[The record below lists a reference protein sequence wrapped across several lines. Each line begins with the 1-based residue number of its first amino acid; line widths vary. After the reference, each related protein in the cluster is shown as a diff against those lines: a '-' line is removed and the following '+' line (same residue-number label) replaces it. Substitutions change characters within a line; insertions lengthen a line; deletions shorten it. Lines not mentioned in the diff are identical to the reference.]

1 MRVWLRNLMIG
12 GAVGLVIG
20 LVIGGVLGRI
30 FMRLVFLAREDT
42 LGFETAMGAII
53 GDFTAGGTLF
63 IGIFGAFMGAG
74 LGLGYVVVRGLLP
87 APMWWRE
94 VAFMAGSSALM
105 VGVIVRDNRE
115 DFTILPATLSL
126 LLIVGSVALT
136 AAPVPVV
143 IERFAPS
150 HGSGQRGRGATAALL
165 VGAAAIA
172 VYAATAVAAAYSA

>member
-1 MRVWLRNLMIG
+1 MRVWLRNLVIG
-12 GAVGLVIG
+12 GAVGLVVG
-20 LVIGGVLGRI
+20 LVVGGVLGRI
-30 FMRLVFLAREDT
+30 FMRLVFLAQEDT

-63 IGIFGAFMGAG
+63 IGIFGAFMGAV
-74 LGLGYVVVRGLLP
+74 LGLAYVVVRGLLP

-94 VAFMAGSSALM
+94 VAFVAGSSALM

-150 HGSGQRGRGATAALL
+150 HGRRRGRGATAVLL
-165 VGAAAIA
+165 VGAVAIA
-172 VYAATAVAAAYSA
+172 VYAATAVAAAYRA

>member
-1 MRVWLRNLMIG
+1 MRIWLRNLLLG

-20 LVIGGVLGRI
+20 LVVGGIVGRI

-42 LGFETAMGAII
+42 LGFETAMGAVI

-63 IGIFGAFMGAG
+63 IGLFGASMGAG
-74 LGLGYVVVRGLLP
+74 LGLAYVVVRGLLP
-87 APMWWRE
+87 APLWWRE
-94 VAFMAGSSALM
+94 VAFVAGSSALM

-126 LLIVGSVALT
+126 LLIVGSVAIT

-150 HGSGQRGRGATAALL
+150 RGGQRGRGATALLL
-165 VGAAAIA
+165 VGAAGIA
-172 VYAATAVAAAYSA
+172 VYAATAVVAAYSA